1 METRQELILKLI
13 VDEYIR
19 TAEPVGSKF
28 VAGLGELDV
37 SPATVRNEMAL
48 LERDGYLRAP
58 HTSAGR
64 VPTEKAYL
72 HYLQAFVKPGSE
84 PSDANRLRSAVAE
97 APDEGSAMRTLAK
110 TLVDLSGE
118 MAVVAFGP
126 QSSYYTGVSNL
137 FAKPDFGDLEVV
149 RSLSTMLDRFD
160 DVMGSMF
167 DAVKSEPQVLIGREN
182 PFGEDM
188 SAVVVKYAM
197 PSGHVGI
204 LGLVGPMRMDYGRNL
219 GLVTD
224 AIDLLNEQ
232 E

>member
-1 METRQELILKLI
+1 MDQRAELILKLI

-19 TAEPVGSKF
+19 SAEPIGSKF
-28 VAGLGELDV
+28 IAEASELDV
-37 SPATVRNEMAL
+37 SPATVRTVMAQ
-48 LERDGYLRAP
+48 LERDGYLRQP

-84 PSDANRLRSAVAE
+84 PSDASRLRTAME
-97 APDEGSAMRTLAK
+97 KAPDESSAMRTLAK

-126 QSSYYTGVSNL
+126 EASYYTGVSNL
-137 FAKPDFGDLEVV
+137 FAKPDFGDIEVV

-160 DVMGSMF
+160 DVMGEMF
-167 DAVKSEPQVLIGREN
+167 AAVKNEPQVLIGQEN
-182 PFGEDM
+182 PFGEGM

-197 PSGHVGI
+197 PNGMVGI

-224 AIDLLNEQ
+224 AIDLLNEH